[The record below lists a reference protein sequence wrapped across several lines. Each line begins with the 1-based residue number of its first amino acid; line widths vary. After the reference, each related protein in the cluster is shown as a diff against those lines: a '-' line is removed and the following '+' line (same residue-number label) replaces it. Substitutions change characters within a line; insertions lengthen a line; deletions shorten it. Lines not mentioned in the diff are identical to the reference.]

1 MCTYV
6 HKESTQFHPKMN
18 NIPDPDI
25 CMLEVRTT
33 VPASKHKTHIGQTI
47 NHIEATISVQDYLQ
61 KLI

>member
-1 MCTYV
+1 
-6 HKESTQFHPKMN
+6 MN